1 MSCLSSRHGTIEAGH
16 RKDRAGHK
24 CTCPDVLKMV
34 AAHRTRENEA
44 RRVRRART
52 QKPLDR
58 SQDKRF
64 SRVSRERF
72 ESAVPMS
79 TAWPADVSSVEACRI
94 VSLGGQLP
102 DIQAEDFLRD
112 SSRGDS
118 ATERAVSICQR
129 CPLRRPCLLAAVQRR
144 EPHGVWG
151 GLTAYQRRRPVL
163 VAQTLLELKEGT
175 S

>member
-1 MSCLSSRHGTIEAGH
+1 MVSVH
-16 RKDRAGHK
+16 RQK
-24 CTCPDVLKMV
+24 
-34 AAHRTRENEA
+34 ENEA

-58 SQDKRF
+58 SQDGRF

-79 TAWPADVSSVEACRI
+79 TAWPADMSSVEACRI

-102 DIQAEDFLRD
+102 DIQAEDFHRD

-118 ATERAVSICQR
+118 GTERAVSICR
-129 CPLRRPCLLAAVQRR
+129 TCPLRRPCLLAAVQRR

-151 GLTAYQRRRPVL
+151 GLTAYQRRRPLL
-163 VAQTLLELKEGT
+163 VAQTLLELKNEGT